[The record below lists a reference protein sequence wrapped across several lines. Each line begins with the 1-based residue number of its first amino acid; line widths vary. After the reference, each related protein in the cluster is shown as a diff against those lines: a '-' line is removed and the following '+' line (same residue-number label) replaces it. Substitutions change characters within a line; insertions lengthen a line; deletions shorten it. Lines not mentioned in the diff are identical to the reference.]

1 MASLSDPDDRLPGV
15 GHLGAGTITELANER
30 LAVEIRALGAALH
43 TVRAPD
49 RAGRFDH
56 VHLAL
61 PPGVDHRDRAV
72 NPYLG
77 ATVGRWANRIAGAT
91 CVIDGRR
98 HHLDANEGPNH
109 LHGGTGGLD
118 QQEWAP
124 GPLTRTGSD
133 TRITLY
139 GDSPDGDQGYPG
151 SCAFTVTYALSGPTL
166 SITHTATTDA
176 PTIVNLCSH
185 GYWNLGGRERH
196 GLRASTANHR
206 VQVHAER
213 VLPRDEQGLPT
224 ADTTV
229 TVDGSPFDLRVPSRV
244 GDVLAAL
251 DDDLDHTYDLR
262 VAGTDPTAGA
272 LRLAAVLRDPD
283 SGRALQVHTD
293 QPAVQVYDGKHLGP
307 PFAPGA
313 AICLEPQRFPD
324 APNRPGLGPVLLL
337 PDAPYRAT
345 TTLTFTVEA

>member
-1 MASLSDPDDRLPGV
+1 MTSLSDPDV
-15 GHLGAGTITELANER
+15 GHLGAGTITELANDH
-30 LAVEIRALGAALH
+30 LIVEIRALGAAIH

-49 RAGRFDH
+49 RAGSLDH

-61 PPGVDHRDRAV
+61 PPGVDHRNRMV

-109 LHGGTGGLD
+109 LHGGAGGLD
-118 QQEWAP
+118 QQEWSV
-124 GPLTRTGSD
+124 GPVS
-133 TRITLY
+133 RIGEDAQVTLS

-151 SCAFTVTYALSGPTL
+151 NCAFTVTYALSGPTL
-166 SITHTATTDA
+166 SITQTATTDA
-176 PTIVNLCSH
+176 STIVNLCSH
-185 GYWNLGGRERH
+185 GYWNLGGRARQ
-196 GLRASTANHR
+196 GTRASTADHR
-206 VQVHAER
+206 VQVLADR
-213 VLPRDEQGLPT
+213 VLPRDEQGLPA
-224 ADTTV
+224 ADASV
-229 TVDGSPFDLRVPSRV
+229 AVDGSPFDLRAPSRV

-262 VAGTDPTAGA
+262 TAGTDPTAEVF
-272 LRLAAVLRDPD
+272 RLAAVLREPD
-283 SGRALQVHTD
+283 SGRGLRVHTD
-293 QPAVQVYDGKHLGP
+293 QPAIQVYDGKHLGP

-324 APNRPGLGPVLLL
+324 APNRPGLGPFLLL
-337 PDAPYRAT
+337 PDAPYQAT
-345 TTLTFTVEA
+345 TALTFTVEA